1 MSGKDGLLMVM
12 TDFSKVIKGINE
24 KDEKAWKVLFESFY
38 VSLCHHSLR
47 ILRDEQLV
55 ADVVQET
62 LIRLWNS
69 DICFES
75 SKGMVVYLYR
85 SVANNSL
92 KYLRDRNVEDERL
105 KKWQEEEEMSVENFS
120 SVVEEEVFRK
130 LRNLVNQLP
139 EERREIMLMS
149 LEGMS
154 GEEIAAR
161 LGVTIHTVK
170 QQKYRAYKFIRQN
183 MGKHWPVVLI
193 FLFPDFF

>member
-1 MSGKDGLLMVM
+1 MFVRERGFVM
-12 TDFSKVIKGINE
+12 TDFGKVIKGINE

-38 VSLCHHSLR
+38 ASLCRHSVR
-47 ILRDEQLV
+47 ILKDEQGA

-69 DICFES
+69 NICFES

-85 SVANNSL
+85 SVTNISL

-105 KKWQEEEEMSVENFS
+105 KKWQEEEEMSEENFS

-130 LRNLVNQLP
+130 LRDLLNRLP

-154 GEEIAAR
+154 GEEIASR
-161 LGVTIHTVK
+161 LGITIHTVK

-183 MGKHWPVVLI
+183 MGKHWPIVLI
-193 FLFPDFF
+193 FFIS